1 MKQEF
6 VVYIL
11 YSVKNK
17 KTYVGITNNL
27 IERFKSHNERGH
39 GWTQKYRPWIVVWV
53 EFFQDKEKA
62 RKKERYFKS
71 GSGHYAKIK
80 IIHDFLQTSG
90 SYSSDS

>member
-1 MKQEF
+1 MTQEF

-11 YSVKNK
+11 YSVKYK

-27 IERFKSHNERGH
+27 IERFKSHNSIGH

-53 EFFQDKEKA
+53 EVFLDKGKA
-62 RKKERYFKS
+62 RKRELYFKS

-80 IIHDFLQTSG
+80 IIKDFLITSG
-90 SYSSDS
+90 SYSSRS